1 MFSCAIGACITLLS
15 SCALI
20 DISEVRQVTHINY
33 TQETP
38 VGVVHLFMLELDSN
52 NSKGAVVLLAD
63 QYGYVLTPEKRIEM
77 YPEMQRLRR
86 ILKFNPITNVTSDT
100 LDENRVTVNMEVDY
114 FKNYQFNTLKI
125 NDSWYITEYTFK

>member
-1 MFSCAIGACITLLS
+1 MFSFAVGACISLLNA
-15 SCALI
+15 CALI

-52 NSKGAVVLLAD
+52 NSKGAVILLAD
-63 QYGYVLTPEKRIEM
+63 QYGDVLSPEKRIEM

-86 ILKFNPITNVTSDT
+86 ILKFNPITKVSADT
-100 LDENRVTVNMEVDY
+100 LDDVRVNVHLEVDY

-125 NDSWYITEYTFK
+125 NDNWYITEYTFK

>member
-52 NSKGAVVLLAD
+52 NSKGAVILLAD
-63 QYGYVLTPEKRIEM
+63 QYGDVLSPEKRIEM

-86 ILKFNPITNVTSDT
+86 ILRFNPITKVSADT
-100 LDENRVTVNMEVDY
+100 LDDVRVNVHLEVDY

-125 NDSWYITEYTFK
+125 NDNWYITEYTFK